1 MKKGLDDELK
11 NFCEFAITKAGKIAI
26 SLQKNLKISYKSKNQ
41 PVTNADMEID
51 QFLFSF
57 FQQKT
62 PNFGWLSEESVDN
75 KSRQESDFFW
85 CLDPIDGTRSYIS
98 GKPEYTIS
106 LALIKESQP
115 IFGIIYNPVTNE
127 YFTAEKKKG
136 AFCNRKRI
144 RVKKNKN
151 VNFCSFAVSSSEANN
166 LTSYQF
172 IKKNQIRKM
181 GSIAYKIALV
191 AKGSIDVALSFTKKN
206 DWDLAAADLIVSEAG
221 GEILGTDGK
230 KIIYNSKNLNIS
242 SVMASNIHIIS
253 ELKNKF

>member
-1 MKKGLDDELK
+1 M
-11 NFCEFAITKAGKIAI
+11 NC
-26 SLQKNLKISYKSKNQ
+26 
-41 PVTNADMEID
+41 
-51 QFLFSF
+51 
-57 FQQKT
+57 
-62 PNFGWLSEESVDN
+62 
-75 KSRQESDFFW
+75 
-85 CLDPIDGTRSYIS
+85 
-98 GKPEYTIS
+98 
-106 LALIKESQP
+106 
-115 IFGIIYNPVTNE
+115 
-127 YFTAEKKKG
+127 
-136 AFCNRKRI
+136 
-144 RVKKNKN
+144 
-151 VNFCSFAVSSSEANN
+151 CSFAVSSSEANN

-172 IKKNQIRKM
+172 IKNNQIRKM

>member
-11 NFCEFAITKAGKIAI
+11 NFCEFAITKAGKIAL
-26 SLQKNLKISYKSKNQ
+26 SLQKNLKISYKSKHQ
-41 PVTNADMEID
+41 PVTNADIEID

-62 PNFGWLSEESVDN
+62 PTFGWLSEESVDN
-75 KSRQESDFFW
+75 NSRQKSNFFW

-127 YFTAEKKKG
+127 YFTAEKKQG
-136 AFCNRKRI
+136 AFCNQKRI

-151 VNFCSFAVSSSEANN
+151 VNFCSFAVSSSEASN

-221 GEILGTDGK
+221 GKILGTDGK

-242 SVMASNIHIIS
+242 SVMASNTHIIS

>member
-1 MKKGLDDELK
+1 M
-11 NFCEFAITKAGKIAI
+11 
-26 SLQKNLKISYKSKNQ
+26 
-41 PVTNADMEID
+41 
-51 QFLFSF
+51 
-57 FQQKT
+57 
-62 PNFGWLSEESVDN
+62 
-75 KSRQESDFFW
+75 
-85 CLDPIDGTRSYIS
+85 
-98 GKPEYTIS
+98 
-106 LALIKESQP
+106 
-115 IFGIIYNPVTNE
+115 GIIYNPVTNE

-144 RVKKNKN
+144 KVKKNKN
-151 VNFCSFAVSSSEANN
+151 VNCCSFAVSSSEANN

-172 IKKNQIRKM
+172 INNNQIRKM